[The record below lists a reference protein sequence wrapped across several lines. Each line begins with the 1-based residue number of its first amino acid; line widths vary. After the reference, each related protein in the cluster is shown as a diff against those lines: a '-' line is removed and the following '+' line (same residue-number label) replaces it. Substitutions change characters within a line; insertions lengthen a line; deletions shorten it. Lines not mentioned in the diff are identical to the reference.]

1 MASLL
6 PIPYTVPP
14 LSVISVL
21 GFNDCRCLNCFRLF
35 PCCDYIVTLIKYN
48 VYWYNVHL
56 LSVLFVH
63 NCT

>member
-1 MASLL
+1 MVVIRAVASLL

-35 PCCDYIVTLIKYN
+35 PRCDYIISHIAQVCKMGY
-48 VYWYNVHL
+48 
-56 LSVLFVH
+56 
-63 NCT
+63 CTSMHC